1 MKIAFLGTPSFSL
14 PSLQLLIDRQNDL
27 AVFTQPDRPVDR
39 KAILTPPPVKELA
52 LKYDIPVYQFERI
65 RSPEGL
71 QALQSFHPDLM
82 ITVAF
87 GQLLSS
93 ANLAIPKYGTINV
106 HGSLLPKYRGASPIQ
121 AAILNGDTVTGI
133 TTMFTDVGMDT
144 GDILLSKSTPIDINE
159 TYGML
164 SDRLSVIGAEVLA
177 QTLDQLEKGSLIRIP
192 QNDSEA
198 TICHMISK
206 TDGILDFNQS
216 RLSVHNRVRAMNP
229 WPCSSCFLNDEIFK
243 IWETRIP
250 DITASGVPGTLI
262 ADNNR
267 LYVFCS
273 DGPLEVLSVQ
283 VPGKKRMDAA
293 AFLCGYSVDGIIL
306 K

>member
-27 AVFTQPDRPVDR
+27 AVFTQPDRPVGR

-133 TTMFTDVGMDT
+133 TTVFT
-144 GDILLSKSTPIDINE
+144 S
-159 TYGML
+159 
-164 SDRLSVIGAEVLA
+164 
-177 QTLDQLEKGSLIRIP
+177 
-192 QNDSEA
+192 
-198 TICHMISK
+198 ICP
-206 TDGILDFNQS
+206 
-216 RLSVHNRVRAMNP
+216 RVQE
-229 WPCSSCFLNDEIFK
+229 SS
-243 IWETRIP
+243 
-250 DITASGVPGTLI
+250 
-262 ADNNR
+262 
-267 LYVFCS
+267 
-273 DGPLEVLSVQ
+273 
-283 VPGKKRMDAA
+283 
-293 AFLCGYSVDGIIL
+293 
-306 K
+306 